1 MAEGD
6 VEKGASGGELADRRQ
21 VTVKEALFQ
30 LPGPK
35 GERFAAV
42 LEHGSL
48 VVEIYAPRGHDP
60 QTPHTR
66 DEVYIVISG
75 SGYFVNGETR
85 EPFGAGDLLFVPAGI
100 THRFEDF
107 TDDLNV
113 WVIFYGPEGGEA
125 N

>member
-1 MAEGD
+1 MTEGD
-6 VEKGASGGELADRRQ
+6 VETSAGRAFELQRRK
-21 VTVKEALFQ
+21 VTVEEALSR

-48 VVEIYAPRGHDP
+48 VVEIYAPRGLDP

-66 DEVYIVISG
+66 DEVYIVIGG
-75 SGYFVNGETR
+75 SGYFTNGETR
-85 EPFGAGDLLFVPAGI
+85 SPFGAGDLLFVPAGVE
-100 THRFEDF
+100 HRFEDF

-125 N
+125 P